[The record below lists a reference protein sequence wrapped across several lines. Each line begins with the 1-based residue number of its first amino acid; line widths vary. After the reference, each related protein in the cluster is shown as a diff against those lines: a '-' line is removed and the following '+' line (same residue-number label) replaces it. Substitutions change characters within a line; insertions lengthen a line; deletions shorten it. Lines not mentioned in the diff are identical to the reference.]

1 MVSYYRMS
9 VCFPHRLRNLSRLR
23 GLPWHNMI
31 LIRLS
36 PFALLVSMLSLVACD
51 RLPETYPPP
60 EQRHPVAGS
69 NPDAMMVEMG
79 DPDANLHIVKDV
91 YGASNPSWRWT
102 AQNPTVQLLVL
113 NTENL
118 KFHADFAIWDDGFK
132 VTGPLEITYLV
143 NGRLLDKVRYTTPGE
158 KKFEKPVPADWVA
171 ADSDTTLGM
180 SVDKLY
186 VAPRDGVK
194 FGVILVRMGFKQ

>member
-1 MVSYYRMS
+1 
-9 VCFPHRLRNLSRLR
+9 
-23 GLPWHNMI
+23 MI
-31 LIRLS
+31 LIRLG
-36 PFALLVSMLSLVACD
+36 PFALLVSMLLLAGCD
-51 RLPETYPPP
+51 RLPESYPPP

-69 NPDAMMVEMG
+69 NPDAMMVEMS

-91 YGASNPSWRWT
+91 YGPSNPSWRWT
-102 AQNPTVQLLVL
+102 AQNPTLQLLVL
-113 NTENL
+113 NTDNL
-118 KFHADFAIWDDGFK
+118 KFYADFAIWDDGFK
-132 VTGPLEITYLV
+132 VTGPLEIAYLV

-158 KKFEKPVPADWVA
+158 KRFEKPVPADWVA
-171 ADSDTTLGM
+171 PDSDTTLAM